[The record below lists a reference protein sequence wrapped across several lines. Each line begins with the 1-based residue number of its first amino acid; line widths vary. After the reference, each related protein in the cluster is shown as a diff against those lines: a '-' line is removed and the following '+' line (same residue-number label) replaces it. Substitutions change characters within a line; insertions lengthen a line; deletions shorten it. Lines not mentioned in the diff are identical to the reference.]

1 MPFLPV
7 NIRASGL
14 RVYYGGQRGNRIGG
28 FFKPVLTRVA
38 IPVAKCVVVLLAES
52 IKSNWQESD
61 ELCSKE
67 SRELGTEKKTQ
78 RNKQRPSKEAVVSPR
93 AENYPNEMSLP
104 LPKRYKRERVL
115 FVPVK

>member
-7 NIRASGL
+7 NMRASGL

-28 FFKPVLTRVA
+28 LFKPVLTRVA

-67 SRELGTEKKTQ
+67 SRELDTEKKNTKKQTATQ
-78 RNKQRPSKEAVVSPR
+78 QRGSGLTKSRKLSKRDVFTITKKV
-93 AENYPNEMSLP
+93 
-104 LPKRYKRERVL
+104 
-115 FVPVK
+115 